1 MDLLSQCAQEFQ
13 KLLPY
18 EYRFTIGRKGKLV
31 TFSITFE
38 ETDFHHL
45 AGLHKLRD
53 NALFITGARNRIFRS
68 VLAGH
73 LTQANAQSSAFYNEI
88 ESRFEPLAHLENF
101 LDSNELVFRYNESA
115 NVFSVIEAD
124 YLLENKYNGNPVY
137 LFIARRDHANLYV
150 CRSFFPK
157 EEKDYTLGQ
166 TKYTMLKKE
175 KIDLRTGISIVQYD
189 RLTPRMP

>member
-53 NALFITGARNRIFRS
+53 NALFITGARNRICRS

-73 LTQANAQSSAFYNEI
+73 LKQADTI
-88 ESRFEPLAHLENF
+88 CLNF
-101 LDSNELVFRYNESA
+101 QDRCIKILTKAKETERLQ
-115 NVFSVIEAD
+115 
-124 YLLENKYNGNPVY
+124 NGG
-137 LFIARRDHANLYV
+137 V
-150 CRSFFPK
+150 CC
-157 EEKDYTLGQ
+157 G
-166 TKYTMLKKE
+166 
-175 KIDLRTGISIVQYD
+175 
-189 RLTPRMP
+189 

>member
-1 MDLLSQCAQEFQ
+1 MDLLLQCAQEFK
-13 KLLPY
+13 KLLPF

-53 NALFITGARNRIFRS
+53 NALFITGARNRIFQS
-68 VLAGH
+68 VLAGR
-73 LTQANAQSSAFYNEI
+73 LTLANAQSSAFYNEI
-88 ESRFEPLAHLENF
+88 ESRFEPLSHLESF

-137 LFIARRDHANLYV
+137 LFIAKRDHADSHV

-157 EEKDYTLGQ
+157 EKKDYTLGQ
-166 TKYTMLKKE
+166 TKYTLLKK
-175 KIDLRTGISIVQYD
+175 RSSI
-189 RLTPRMP
+189 